1 MASSIASIR
10 AAAAGETAMMTATN
24 SSSATSIDG
33 GRTPSPHTSASS
45 ESSLDSSDEFPDP
58 PSAPTVADPSVIV
71 GMACRVPGATNP
83 SQLWKA
89 IAEKRDLQRKMPEN
103 RYNVD
108 AYYHPDGTNKG
119 TTNARYGYFLDQQLD
134 EFDNEFFR
142 ISGKEAESMDPQQR
156 LLLEVVYEALEDA
169 GITLEDI
176 SGSQA
181 SVYCGSFTND
191 YNMMTVKDLSQ
202 YPKYSVTGT
211 GNAILSNRISFCYNL
226 HGPSM
231 TLDTACSSSLI
242 SFHLGNQSL
251 QSGESD
257 ISIIVGSALHFDP
270 NIFITMTD
278 FQMLS
283 TDGRC
288 RMYDR
293 DGSGYVRGE
302 GVNAVIL
309 KRRSTA
315 ELAGDPIKAIVRGT
329 GANHDGTKEGLTM
342 PNGKAQAE
350 LLRSTY
356 KAAGLS
362 TRDTGYFEVR

>member
-1 MASSIASIR
+1 MAS
-10 AAAAGETAMMTATN
+10 TPTMTAAT
-24 SSSATSIDG
+24 SSSTTSVDG
-33 GRTPSPHTSASS
+33 GRTPPSPQLSSSS
-45 ESSLDSSDEFPDP
+45 ESSLDSNDESPGVP
-58 PSAPTVADPSVIV
+58 LTPAVKDPSVIV

-83 SQLWKA
+83 SQLWKV
-89 IAEKRDLQRKMPEN
+89 IAEKRDLQRKMPED

-119 TTNARYGYFLDQQLD
+119 TTNAKYGYFLDQPLD

-169 GITLEDI
+169 GITLDEI
-176 SGSQA
+176 SGSQT

-191 YNMMTVKDLSQ
+191 YNSMIIKDLSQ

-211 GNAILSNRISFCYNL
+211 GNAILSNRISYCYNL

-231 TLDTACSSSLI
+231 TLDTACSSSLVC
-242 SFHLGNQSL
+242 FHLGNRSL
-251 QSGESD
+251 QNAESD
-257 ISIIVGSALHFDP
+257 ISIVVGSALHFDP

-288 RMYDR
+288 RMYDAN
-293 DGSGYVRGE
+293 GSGYVRGE
-302 GVNAVIL
+302 GINAVVL
-309 KRRSTA
+309 KKRSSA
-315 ELAGDPIKAIVRGT
+315 ELAGDTIKAIVRGT
-329 GANHDGTKEGLTM
+329 GANHDGWKDGLTV
-342 PNGKAQAE
+342 PNDVAQAQ

-356 KAAGLS
+356 KAAGL
-362 TRDTGYFEVR
+362 DPAETGYFEVRFRSFVSGERN